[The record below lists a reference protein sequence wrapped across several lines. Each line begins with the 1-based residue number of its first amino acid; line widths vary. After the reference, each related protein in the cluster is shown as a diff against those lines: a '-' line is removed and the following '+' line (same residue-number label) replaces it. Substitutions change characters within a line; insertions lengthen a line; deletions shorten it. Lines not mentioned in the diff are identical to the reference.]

1 MTAALS
7 QWKIFLQFMANLC
20 DGNTGNRCNL
30 SSDIFMHVY
39 HWHWLVMSGA
49 MLLQTGY

>member
-20 DGNTGNRCNL
+20 DGNTGN
-30 SSDIFMHVY
+30 
-39 HWHWLVMSGA
+39 
-49 MLLQTGY
+49 

>member
-30 SSDIFMHVY
+30 SS
-39 HWHWLVMSGA
+39 SGYIYKCTFN
-49 MLLQTGY
+49 TGIGWCYGV